1 MSRPPAKRT
10 ATRRGAKPAPKRKQ
24 QPRKKGPGLMDHVLA
39 ALPFSEATLTRIATW
54 GIVGMFGIGVIT
66 VATWFGVPQIIGVG
80 AAQAVGEAGLRVDTI
95 QINGLKRMDRMT
107 VYQQVLDQ
115 NARAMPLV
123 NLSDVRAKLL
133 AYPWIKDA
141 RVSRRLPDKLLIDIV
156 EREPA
161 AIWQNHGQLML
172 IDPTG
177 VPLEPVSREAMPDLP
192 LLVGDGA
199 NSQEPARRDLMDS
212 APALKPL
219 VRAATWVGNRRW
231 DIIFD
236 TGEKLQLPEGEK
248 EAKDALKKFAE
259 KDGSLRLLGRG
270 NLGFDMR
277 DTESGNLV
285 VRRPAAIGAPAA
297 TGL

>member
-1 MSRPPAKRT
+1 MSRPPARRA
-10 ATRRGAKPAPKRKQ
+10 ATRRGAKPVQKRKQ
-24 QPRKKGPGLMDHVLA
+24 NGRKKQRGLMDQALA
-39 ALPFSEATLTRIATW
+39 ALPVSQATLTRIATW
-54 GIVGMFGIGVIT
+54 GIVAMFSVGLIT
-66 VATWFGVPQIIGVG
+66 VATWFGVPQVIGVG

-95 QINGLKRMDRMT
+95 QINGLKRMNRMT

-123 NLSDVRAKLL
+123 DLADVRTRLL

-172 IDPTG
+172 IDPMG

-192 LLVGDGA
+192 LLIGDGA
-199 NSQEPARRDLMDS
+199 NAQEPVRRDLMDS

-248 EAKDALKKFAE
+248 EARDALKTFAE
-259 KDGSLRLLGRG
+259 KDGAYRLLGRG

-277 DTESGNLV
+277 DPDNLV
-285 VRRPAAIGAPAA
+285 IRRPAAIGAPAA

>member
-10 ATRRGAKPAPKRKQ
+10 ATRRGAKPAPKRRQ
-24 QPRKKGPGLMDHVLA
+24 IARKKGPGLMDQALA
-39 ALPFSEATLTRIATW
+39 ALPFSQATLTRIATW
-54 GIVGMFGIGVIT
+54 GIVGMFMVGLLT
-66 VATWFGVPQIIGVG
+66 VATWFGVPQLIGVG

-123 NLSDVRAKLL
+123 DLAEVRTKLL

-172 IDPTG
+172 IDPSG

-199 NSQEPARRDLMDS
+199 NSMEPMRRDLMDS

-236 TGEKLQLPEGEK
+236 TGEKLQLPEGDK
-248 EAKDALKKFAE
+248 EAKDALKTFAE
-259 KDGSLRLLGRG
+259 KDGAYRLLGRG

-277 DTESGNLV
+277 DSDNLV
-285 VRRPAAIGAPAA
+285 IRRPAAIGAPAA

>member
-1 MSRPPAKRT
+1 MSRAPARRT
-10 ATRRGAKPAPKRKQ
+10 ATRRGTKLAPKRRQ
-24 QPRKKGPGLMDHVLA
+24 VARKKQPGLVDQALA
-39 ALPFSEATLTRIATW
+39 ALPFSQATLTRMATW
-54 GIVGMFGIGVIT
+54 GIVGMFGIGVVT
-66 VATWFGVPQIIGVG
+66 VATWFGVPQMIGIG
-80 AAQAVGEAGLRVDTI
+80 AAQAVGEAGLRVDNI
-95 QINGLKRMDRMT
+95 QINGLKRMNRMA

-115 NARAMPLV
+115 DSRAMPLV
-123 NLSDVRAKLL
+123 DLAAVRERLL
-133 AYPWIKDA
+133 KYPWIQDA

-192 LLVGDGA
+192 LLIGDGA

-236 TGEKLQLPEGEK
+236 TGEKLQLPEGEQQS
-248 EAKDALKKFAE
+248 KDALKTFAE
-259 KDGSLRLLGRG
+259 KDGTYRLLGRG

-277 DTESGNLV
+277 DPDNLV
-285 VRRPAAIGAPAA
+285 IRRPAAIGAPAA

>member
-1 MSRPPAKRT
+1 MSRAPARRT
-10 ATRRGAKPAPKRKQ
+10 ATRRGAKPSPKRKQ
-24 QPRKKGPGLMDHVLA
+24 ARRKQPGLLDQALA
-39 ALPFSEATLTRIATW
+39 ALPFSQATLTRIATW
-54 GIVGMFGIGVIT
+54 GIVGIFAIGVLT
-66 VATWFGVPQIIGVG
+66 VATWFGIPQLVGTG

-95 QINGLKRMDRMT
+95 QINGLKRMNRMT

-115 NARAMPLV
+115 DSRAMPLV
-123 NLSDVRAKLL
+123 DLSEVRARLL
-133 AYPWIKDA
+133 AYPWVKDA

-156 EREPA
+156 EREPG

-172 IDPTG
+172 IDPSG
-177 VPLEPVSREAMPDLP
+177 VPLEPVSRDAMPDLP
-192 LLVGDGA
+192 LLIGDGA
-199 NSQEPARRDLMDS
+199 NGQEPARRELMDS

-248 EAKDALKKFAE
+248 EAKQALKTFAE
-259 KDGSLRLLGRG
+259 KDGAYRLLGRG

-277 DTESGNLV
+277 DPDNLV
-285 VRRPAAIGAPAA
+285 IRRPAAIGVPAA